1 MERYIINEPDTESE
15 TEPEN
20 DLNFNDEK
28 KILNIINSSM
38 CYFTR
43 DLRPT
48 NLSMVC
54 YYCKKKCHSCDIQSF
69 ADRSIGGVIVY
80 DVPICPYCHIDAIV
94 DSNKLKQ
101 NKIEES
107 KLLYQMRKLM
117 FE

>member
-1 MERYIINEPDTESE
+1 
-15 TEPEN
+15 
-20 DLNFNDEK
+20 
-28 KILNIINSSM
+28 M

-48 NLSMVC
+48 NLSLVC
-54 YYCKKKCHSCDIQSF
+54 YYCKKKCHSSDINSF
-69 ADRSIGGVIVY
+69 ADRFIGGVIVY